1 MHDHPIRLWQD
12 FVDLNLEL
20 RCAVLLRVRE
30 DKSLTSLRLS
40 SLLNPFD
47 KDNKLDISSLL
58 PNTYDERFAKFI
70 SLRRHSHSVN
80 GIHSERRTCPSRGAW
95 NNDRSDAHWFA

>member
-1 MHDHPIRLWQD
+1 
-12 FVDLNLEL
+12 
-20 RCAVLLRVRE
+20 VRG

-40 SLLNPFD
+40 SLLQPFD
-47 KDNKLDISSLL
+47 NDNNLDISSLL

-70 SLRRHSHSVN
+70 SLRRHSHGVN
-80 GIHSERRTCPSRGAW
+80 AIHSERKTYPSRDMW